1 MRPTLLPGVHLT
13 YDATTDVAY
22 LELRPTGPA
31 DEVGPTLLLFEH
43 DHAFAGAV
51 GLDFGL
57 ADGRVIGLEF
67 QFASASLPP
76 DLLLAA
82 ERIDGRHLERI
93 AGMRL
98 GRYGRATG
106 GRRERVQ

>member
-1 MRPTLLPGVHLT
+1 MRSTPLPGVHLM

-43 DHAFAGAV
+43 DPAFAGAV
-51 GLDFGL
+51 GLDFGM
-57 ADGRVIGLEF
+57 ADGRAIGLEF
-67 QFASASLPP
+67 QFASATLPP
-76 DLLLAA
+76 ALLLAA
-82 ERIDGRHLERI
+82 ERIDGLHLERI
-93 AGMRL
+93 TEMRL
-98 GRYGRATG
+98 GRYGRAES